1 MIAMLANPGE
11 EKLFRKQYGYLD
23 FGNAEV
29 LQVPI
34 LNPIFLQSLRRFLRS
49 LRFKI
54 LNYKIRAF
62 VPYLNCSVNSETCRL
77 SS

>member
-34 LNPIFLQSLRRFLRS
+34 LNPIFFA
-49 LRFKI
+49 I
-54 LNYKIRAF
+54 LAAF
-62 VPYLNCSVNSETCRL
+62 SALFAV
-77 SS
+77 